1 MSMWQKCGFV
11 CQKSFSSNSLIL
23 CASASSGGSIPIE
36 VCLINIV
43 YFMFKP
49 FFIVHFVNLFE
60 TIWPRSDTVTFPN
73 FYALSPNSKYCKKST
88 KQIKSKIS
96 RVCTHRLR
104 TCCNIQSGTQ
114 VFTKLTIALKF
125 VFCKERLVLV
135 AGCWSLMLQ
144 SRMRGVLLVLV
155 VGRVV
160 AWELTL
166 LHVNDIHVRMEETNK
181 YSAACRSD
189 QQVQRSLQVRPS
201 STAQPAGQKQFA
213 MLTISRK
220 IRFRET
226 NYFDLHNGEIFAQ
239 NVLHYFNLVFIK
251 HGAFFIF

>member
-1 MSMWQKCGFV
+1 
-11 CQKSFSSNSLIL
+11 
-23 CASASSGGSIPIE
+23 
-36 VCLINIV
+36 
-43 YFMFKP
+43 
-49 FFIVHFVNLFE
+49 
-60 TIWPRSDTVTFPN
+60 
-73 FYALSPNSKYCKKST
+73 
-88 KQIKSKIS
+88 
-96 RVCTHRLR
+96 
-104 TCCNIQSGTQ
+104 
-114 VFTKLTIALKF
+114 
-125 VFCKERLVLV
+125 
-135 AGCWSLMLQ
+135 
-144 SRMRGVLLVLV
+144 MRGVLLVLV

-251 HGAFFIF
+251 HGAFLSFSSEFFFKSHKLQKSRLLLVYVHIYSVQ